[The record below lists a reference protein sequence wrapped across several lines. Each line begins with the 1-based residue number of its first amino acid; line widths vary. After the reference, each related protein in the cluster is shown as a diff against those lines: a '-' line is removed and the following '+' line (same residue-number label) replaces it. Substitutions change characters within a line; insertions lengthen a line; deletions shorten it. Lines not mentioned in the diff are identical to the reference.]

1 MARLRP
7 TTEQREQQAFGSW
20 VRGRLAER
28 RETQSVLAVIL
39 GVSQQAI
46 SAKLSGKS
54 EITLSDMAL
63 ICEHFGQ
70 QYQIGAQR

>member
-7 TTEQREQQAFGSW
+7 TTEQREAQAFRMW

-28 RETQSVLAVIL
+28 RETQSVLALVL
-39 GVSQQAI
+39 GISQQAVSSKI
-46 SAKLSGKS
+46 CGSA
-54 EITLSDMAL
+54 EFTLRDMAL

-70 QYQIGAQR
+70 QYQIGGIK